1 MAHGC
6 KILARL
12 LVIHGTNYTS
22 KFAGKSG
29 GFTIM
34 SNRLKRFWDLPT
46 IWPIC
51 FCILFG
57 YDVAEIDFD
66 KNFDFFNLLETFG
79 KRKVVYPESLSVI
92 TAMLQH
98 GLKDVTR
105 YQDDPDSPATH
116 TAPAHTLK
124 KFASAKELRPRADSM
139 DLATALETR
148 CRYSS
153 DLD

>member
-1 MAHGC
+1 
-6 KILARL
+6 
-12 LVIHGTNYTS
+12 
-22 KFAGKSG
+22 
-29 GFTIM
+29 M

-79 KRKVVYPESLSVI
+79 KRKVVYPESLFVI

-116 TAPAHTLK
+116 APNHTLK

-148 CRYSS
+148 CMYDS
-153 DLD
+153 DPG